1 MKNCDLTLDE
11 MRRIVAAADGPPA
24 SKFSEYVFADTNA
37 KQATG
42 LLRAAGNNL
51 STPVIVTTDKR
62 GVVFGYTT
70 NVNARPIILTNA
82 RMCLYWSA
90 DVGGVFGLGE
100 KGPTKDCKISAV
112 IPSITLEGVTAIM
125 SVDPAAEKA
134 WKDAKVQGR

>member
-24 SKFSEYVFADTNA
+24 SKLGGFADTNTKPA
-37 KQATG
+37 PV
-42 LLRAAGNNL
+42 NNL

-62 GVVFGYTT
+62 GVVFGYTA
-70 NVNARPIILTNA
+70 NVNARPIILNNA
-82 RMCLYWSA
+82 RMCLYWSV

-112 IPSITLEGVTAIM
+112 VPSITLEGVTAIM
-125 SVDPAAEKA
+125 SVDPAAERA